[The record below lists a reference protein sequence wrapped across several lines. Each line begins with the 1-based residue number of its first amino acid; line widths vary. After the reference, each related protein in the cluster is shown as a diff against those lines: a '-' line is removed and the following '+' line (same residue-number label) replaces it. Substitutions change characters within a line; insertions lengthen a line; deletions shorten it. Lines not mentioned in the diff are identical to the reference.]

1 MDDNSRKKSNVS
13 YRPSGGLIFY
23 GLLLVILVV
32 FSVVMFGNN
41 YGKAEQ
47 TTLSDVVRYIESSDY
62 EVTDVEVNGTK
73 VVLNYHEK
81 DSTVEKQLVQEIL
94 LRVGKRAQLPLLLV
108 DLREKAHDL
117 RGQHFLVF
125 SFIIQSSHFNPH
137 FIKALRFMNTCNT
150 WHYTAKGINRQFNLV
165 IFRSDDE
172 IEPCLS
178 FLPTWP

>member
-41 YGKAEQ
+41 YGKAEE

-62 EVTDVEVNGTK
+62 EVTEVEVNGTK

-81 DSTVEKQLVQEIL
+81 DSSVEKQLVQEIPSAY
-94 LRVGKRAQLPLLLV
+94 VDELV
-108 DLREKAHDL
+108 DKLERYKSQGKIESYNYSEPFDWSL
-117 RGQHFLVF
+117 
-125 SFIIQSSHFNPH
+125 IINAGF
-137 FIKALRFMNTCNT
+137 FVAT
-150 WHYTAKGINRQFNLV
+150 LV
-165 IFRSDDE
+165 IVG
-172 IEPCLS
+172 I
-178 FLPTWP
+178 TI